1 MEEAKLHGTINNSS
15 TLNGQISTNDSVE
28 GSIGRGVTAVSI
40 KDHNRLDNRDL
51 PNQHPIDAIE
61 GLKEELLSIKKNHE
75 TTTMSI
81 KTLSTKIDNKIR
93 SAKSIPSDM
102 QKGEFIFL
110 EKEEIING

>member
-1 MEEAKLHGTINNSS
+1 MENIKLNGTIKNSS
-15 TLNGQISTNDSVE
+15 TLNAQISTTDSVE
-28 GSIGRGVTAVSI
+28 GSVGRGVIAVSI

-61 GLKEELLSIKKNHE
+61 GLKDELLSIKKGQE

-93 SAKSIPSDM
+93 SAKFIPSDM